1 MDAKIVRIP
10 TAAELDGMVYAAF
23 PAWTGYRTEILK
35 GGLFNTTY
43 TLESDDAPGMKYV
56 LRCGPVR
63 RELLLPYE
71 LYLMDAECWAYEQ
84 MASVGIPTSRVV
96 YKDTSK
102 TILDRDFMIVE
113 FIPSVQLN
121 QAQLSDEDRYTV
133 FYKTGQLCRK
143 MNDIHTTTFGR
154 VGNILRGCGYN
165 TWREYIQSE
174 LNGWAD
180 KIREQT
186 TGYYTEDELN
196 EILSLP
202 NRYGA
207 ILDEIQTPC
216 FNHCDMWS
224 LNVLLT
230 PDGKPEIAAIIDPD
244 RCCMGDPDFEL
255 SSGWMMNDAFY
266 SGYGRRMSDDPHT
279 RIRTDIYKMIFLL
292 LNGYFMR
299 TQYDDPT
306 PSMEDKARA
315 MEYLKAL
322 RSRSVK

>member
-1 MDAKIVRIP
+1 MDAKIVKIP
-10 TAAELDGMVYAAF
+10 TADELDRMVHAAF
-23 PAWTGYRTEILK
+23 PAWNGYRTEVLK

-43 TLESDDAPGMKYV
+43 ALQSDDAPGKKYV

-84 MASVGIPTSRVV
+84 MASVGIPTSNVV
-96 YKDTSK
+96 YRDTSK
-102 TILDRDFMIVE
+102 TLLDRDFMIVE
-113 FIPSVQLN
+113 FIPSVQFSR
-121 QAQLSDEDRYTV
+121 AELSDTDRYTV
-133 FYKTGQLCRK
+133 FYRVGQLCRK
-143 MNDIHTTTFGR
+143 MNEIRTEKFGR
-154 VGNILRGCGYN
+154 VGTILHGGGFD
-165 TWREYIQSE
+165 TWSEYIRSE
-174 LNGWAD
+174 LEGWAS

-186 TGYYTEDELN
+186 DGYYTEEELE

-202 NRYGA
+202 DRYGT
-207 ILDEIQTPC
+207 ILDEIRTPC

-230 PDGKPEIAAIIDPD
+230 PDEKPEIAAIIDPD

-266 SGYGRRMSDDPHT
+266 DGYGRRMAEDEHT
-279 RIRTDIYKMIFLL
+279 VIRTNIYKMIFLL

-299 TQYDDPT
+299 TQYDDHE
-306 PSMEDKARA
+306 PSLSDKARA
-315 MEYLKAL
+315 MEYLRTL
-322 RSRSVK
+322 RT